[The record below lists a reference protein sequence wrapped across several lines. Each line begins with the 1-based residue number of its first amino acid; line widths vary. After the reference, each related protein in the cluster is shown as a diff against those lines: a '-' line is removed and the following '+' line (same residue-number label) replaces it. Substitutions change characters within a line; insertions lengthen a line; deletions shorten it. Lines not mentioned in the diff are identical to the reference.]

1 MVPSI
6 QRRRPRGVPR
16 ARLHRGMAG
25 KLPGHTARLLVVPG
39 GDHQLN
45 GRCALLV
52 MLHLGRT
59 GSTPRR
65 VDSSGASI
73 IIVAQFVPPELCGRL
88 PPAAS
93 LLICC
98 LQVCSLCS
106 SSVACLYRASSR
118 RLVTPRPLPCFA
130 DSALRCTPYAGF
142 PFSQLS
148 HPSDLSHPG
157 SRCFGT
163 TLRFDPGGSHLSC
176 PLPLPA
182 PHRSLH

>member
-1 MVPSI
+1 MICSAIIFIFNFAFNFNFPSVGISI
-6 QRRRPRGVPR
+6 QISDCVRF
-16 ARLHRGMAG
+16 
-25 KLPGHTARLLVVPG
+25 VV
-39 GDHQLN
+39 
-45 GRCALLV
+45 
-52 MLHLGRT
+52 
-59 GSTPRR
+59 
-65 VDSSGASI
+65 
-73 IIVAQFVPPELCGRL
+73 PELCGRL

-118 RLVTPRPLPCFA
+118 RLVTPRPLPCAA

-182 PHRSLH
+182 PHRSGGSLH